1 MFQWPWGSLN
11 SCLLWYYSSDL
22 FSACRHQ
29 SGLVTISPTP
39 ATCAQAL
46 LYLCCDNHKEGSRQD
61 CASYL
66 QRALSPVRN
75 QKVTRGLKQIKKHGM
90 LVQDFISS
98 CQTES
103 KRKPETLKKEYRFLW
118 QQNKKTKKR
127 HLIVSYFLDNVLL
140 GCSGLDWV
148 MFNLFQQHASLSQRE
163 HDITPLS
170 STWYTR
176 SSQFSRFKCSM
187 QLGANVNP
195 QLEILASGV
204 PWLRR

>member
-1 MFQWPWGSLN
+1 MIYFLHADISLVWLP
-11 SCLLWYYSSDL
+11 SAQRQPPVHRPFCIYAVIITKRDL
-22 FSACRHQ
+22 DRIVPLIYKEHSLP
-29 SGLVTISPTP
+29 SGIKKL
-39 ATCAQAL
+39 QEAL
-46 LYLCCDNHKEGSRQD
+46 NRL
-61 CASYL
+61 
-66 QRALSPVRN
+66 
-75 QKVTRGLKQIKKHGM
+75 KKHGM

-118 QQNKKTKKR
+118 QQNKKNKKR

-148 MFNLFQQHASLSQRE
+148 MFNLFQQHAGLSQRE

-176 SSQFSRFKCSM
+176 SSKFSRFKCSM

-195 QLEILASGV
+195 QLEILASV
-204 PWLRR
+204 RPWLRR